1 MSTFAP
7 CLARLIPWLARAFER
22 HHRISRQLVAGIQS
36 SNSQPPTMDYSAHDP
51 DHPGGR
57 DPWASS
63 PQANRTSFGQPP
75 TNDIPSSPLPPQA
88 SPYHEGGEQYGY
100 MGDQDAQSR
109 PGTAPENGD
118 HLQQPQMPSQD
129 APRSPNAQQGQQQPQ
144 RYHGN
149 RPQRQQQHYKLQ
161 AKVTG
166 LERNSKKDPILRFDV
181 YVRLHNI
188 NTTSLELRDVVDIEA
203 WCRVDLCFSD
213 VSVGLHSCPNPLNIV
228 HTLSAFSS
236 CTDLSPDEPPQV
248 PNHPIP
254 RCPTSTLRVRKARR
268 ASYLSMPRSYCACST
283 TGDYFRRRRHRRRRG
298 TLEDVY
304 TTVAE
309 HCVQQ

>member
-1 MSTFAP
+1 
-7 CLARLIPWLARAFER
+7 
-22 HHRISRQLVAGIQS
+22 
-36 SNSQPPTMDYSAHDP
+36 MDYSAHDP

-118 HLQQPQMPSQD
+118 HLQQPQMPGQD

-188 NTTSLELRDVVDIEA
+188 DTTGLEARDIADIEA
-203 WCRVDLCFSD
+203 WCKVDMCFSGI
-213 VSVGLHSCPNPLNIV
+213 SVGLHSCTNPALTA
-228 HTLSAFSS
+228 HAWPPFPTP
-236 CTDLSPDEPPQV
+236 TDVSPDEPPQV
-248 PNHPIP
+248 PHHPIP
-254 RCPTSTLRVRKARR
+254 RCPTPALRVRKARR
-268 ASYLSMPRSYCACST
+268 ASHLSMPRGYCACST
-283 TGDYFRRRRHRRRRG
+283 ASDYFGRRRHRRRRG
-298 TLEDVY
+298 TPEDFA

-309 HCVQQ
+309 HCMQQ

>member
-1 MSTFAP
+1 
-7 CLARLIPWLARAFER
+7 
-22 HHRISRQLVAGIQS
+22 
-36 SNSQPPTMDYSAHDP
+36 MDYSAHDP

-63 PQANRTSFGQPP
+63 PQANRTSFGQPSA
-75 TNDIPSSPLPPQA
+75 NDIPSSPLPPQA

-118 HLQQPQMPSQD
+118 HLQQPQQPGQD
-129 APRSPNAQQGQQQPQ
+129 APRSPHAQQGQQQPQ

-181 YVRLHNI
+181 YVRLDDI
-188 NTTSLELRDVVDIEA
+188 DIPGLGLRDIVDIEGWIKVA
-203 WCRVDLCFSD
+203 MWSPD
-213 VSVGLHSCPNPLNIV
+213 VLVGLHSYLR
-228 HTLSAFSS
+228 S
-236 CTDLSPDEPPQV
+236 CSY
-248 PNHPIP
+248 H
-254 RCPTSTLRVRKARR
+254 LRLALKSHAM
-268 ASYLSMPRSYCACST
+268 LTC
-283 TGDYFRRRRHRRRRG
+283 
-298 TLEDVY
+298 L
-304 TTVAE
+304 
-309 HCVQQ
+309 

>member
-1 MSTFAP
+1 
-7 CLARLIPWLARAFER
+7 
-22 HHRISRQLVAGIQS
+22 
-36 SNSQPPTMDYSAHDP
+36 MDYSAHDP

-63 PQANRTSFGQPP
+63 PQANRTSFGQPSA
-75 TNDIPSSPLPPQA
+75 NDIPSSPLPPQA

-118 HLQQPQMPSQD
+118 HLQQPQQPGQE
-129 APRSPNAQQGQQQPQ
+129 QGQQQPQ

-181 YVRLHNI
+181 YVRLDDI
-188 NTTSLELRDVVDIEA
+188 DIPGLGLRDIVDIEG
-203 WCRVDLCFSD
+203 WIKVDMWSPD
-213 VSVGLHSCPNPLNIV
+213 VLVGLHSYLR
-228 HTLSAFSS
+228 S
-236 CTDLSPDEPPQV
+236 CSY
-248 PNHPIP
+248 H
-254 RCPTSTLRVRKARR
+254 LRLALKSLAI
-268 ASYLSMPRSYCACST
+268 C
-283 TGDYFRRRRHRRRRG
+283 
-298 TLEDVY
+298 
-304 TTVAE
+304 
-309 HCVQQ
+309 